1 MILKKFVFIFLFI
14 NVVFLNTTIAQ
25 KDIAVDNIIKKYP
38 KSFNTTEK
46 LAERI
51 QKDFSTDYD
60 KARAIFTWLA
70 LNMSYDT
77 KTFLNPPNPKV
88 FTFKNNFERDKQIL
102 DYEHE
107 MIKKAFKTQRG
118 VCEDFSRLYAY
129 IGTLAGLNVQ
139 VVHGDAKTL
148 LNDIGRKRLY
158 TNHAWNI
165 VEIDRKW
172 RLVDVT
178 WGEGYFDYSR
188 KQAVKHF
195 KPVYFDMDPKYF
207 FAKHFPDSGSYLD
220 FKLSK
225 ETYLNGPLIY
235 DKMMEGDYE
244 IIVPS
249 SGLIVAK
256 EGEKM
261 LFRIKNLSEFNV
273 ISCANENGER
283 FEIINFK
290 EENNI
295 LEFEVLYKKNRGRF
309 ITFYRYQDALASF
322 KISAK

>member
-1 MILKKFVFIFLFI
+1 MILKKFVFIILFI
-14 NVVFLNTTIAQ
+14 NVVFLNTAIAQ

-51 QKDFSTDYD
+51 QKDFSSEYD

-88 FTFKNNFERDKQIL
+88 FTFKNNSERDKKIQ
-102 DYEHE
+102 DYEQE
-107 MIKKAFKTQRG
+107 MIKKAFRTQRG
-118 VCEDFSRLYAY
+118 VCEDFSRLYAH
-129 IGTLAGLNVQ
+129 IGTLVGLKVQ
-139 VVHGDAKTL
+139 IIQGDAKTL

-158 TNHAWNI
+158 SNHAWNI
-165 VEIDRKW
+165 VEIDGKW
-172 RLVDVT
+172 CLVDVT

-188 KQAVKHF
+188 KVAIKHF
-195 KPVYFDMDPKYF
+195 KPIYFDMDPKYF
-207 FAKHFPDSGSYLD
+207 FAKHFPDSGNYLN

-235 DKMMEGDYE
+235 DKMMEGDYAILSPE
-244 IIVPS
+244 
-249 SGLIVAK
+249 SGVIVAK
-256 EGEKM
+256 EGEK
-261 LFRIKNLSEFNV
+261 LFFKIKNLSEFNN
-273 ISCANENGER
+273 ISCTNENGER
-283 FEIINFK
+283 FEILNLK

-295 LEFEVLYKKNRGRF
+295 LEFEVLYKKNKGGF
-309 ITFYRYQDALASF
+309 ITFYRFENALASF
-322 KISAK
+322 KIIAK